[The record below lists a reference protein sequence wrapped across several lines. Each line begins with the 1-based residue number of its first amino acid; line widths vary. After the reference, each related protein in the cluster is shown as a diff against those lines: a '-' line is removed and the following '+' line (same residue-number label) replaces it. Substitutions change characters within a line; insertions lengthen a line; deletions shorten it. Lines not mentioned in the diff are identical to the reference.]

1 MAVTIREV
9 ASAAGVSV
17 STVSRAFT
25 APDQVQPTT
34 RQRILDAA
42 TKLGYSPTRRPV
54 HCAAAAPERSA

>member
-1 MAVTIREV
+1 MRDDRGPPAQDDEEAVRGSHDREV

-25 APDQVQPTT
+25 APDQVQPKT

-42 TKLGYSPTRRPV
+42 AARR
-54 HCAAAAPERSA
+54 